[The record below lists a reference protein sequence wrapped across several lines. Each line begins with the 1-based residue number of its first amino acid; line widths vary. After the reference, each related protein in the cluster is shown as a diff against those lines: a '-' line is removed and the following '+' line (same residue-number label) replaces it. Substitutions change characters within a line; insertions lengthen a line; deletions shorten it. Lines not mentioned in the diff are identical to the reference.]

1 MPDSLIFPSISFHKQ
16 MKTQRKPVKNMTLQ
30 KMDTPKHLQK
40 PQQPSPQKQQ
50 QQRKQQQK
58 PPQQKQQVRSNL
70 ARQQLFRPRNDL
82 GGAMIGRI
90 ANIRPGCSSCG
101 GAR

>member
-16 MKTQRKPVKNMTLQ
+16 LNSQRKVVQKKMTIQ
-30 KMDTPKHLQK
+30 KMDTPKPQQQQKK
-40 PQQPSPQKQQ
+40 PQQQPQKKPQQ
-50 QQRKQQQK
+50 Q
-58 PPQQKQQVRSNL
+58 PQVRQNV